1 MDSIN
6 HWSTTNDVPQFTVSA
21 FLKFEYFISL
31 DPISLSLLYN
41 SVENIRFWCVVN
53 EIHRSVDMLRAP
65 TCDDK
70 SDHDE
75 SDIRTF
81 AEEIFE
87 KYVRVESELQM
98 NFQQVKG
105 ERLKRK

>member
-1 MDSIN
+1 
-6 HWSTTNDVPQFTVSA
+6 
-21 FLKFEYFISL
+21 
-31 DPISLSLLYN
+31 
-41 SVENIRFWCVVN
+41 
-53 EIHRSVDMLRAP
+53 MLRAP

-75 SDIRTF
+75 SDIWDF

-87 KYVRVESELQM
+87 KYVRVESKLQM